1 MFANALSGLNVA
13 TKSIGAISHNISNA
27 ASAGFKA
34 STARFADVM
43 SSSSRDTVAKGAVGN
58 GAMMAGA
65 QVNFTQGNLKTTG
78 QALDLAITGQGMFV
92 KFAGAEAV
100 DFAAPGAGDLFF
112 TRNGSFS
119 LDRDNYLVDSAGRFV
134 ASVTGQKVQIP
145 SGLETEFETDLYA
158 PAPATA
164 PAGPLKVYRDAV
176 AGAASPA
183 DQEAALRLAL
193 EAKVYADKNLSPQN
207 PAHVIQANAI
217 LDTLYERSSTLRIT
231 SVAGAVDDSIAAAK
245 AQAALETNLGPA
257 SDDVRFWTT
266 DYPELVDTYESLV
279 ARQEKEPEPKPA
291 WMATEIT
298 RVGGLLASSL
308 SARNLMIGTD
318 LPKSIAAVDAE
329 GRARAATDALRVAQS
344 AYDAKVAA
352 ITTQTS
358 PTRGRL
364 SLTAAGAEFLGL
376 KPTDN
381 LLLDPDRFTQFDL
394 VSGGTVND
402 LFEAEKARIHDAL
415 GLGGLKNA
423 LALWE
428 PARQAHADF
437 LRDNGAEIDAL
448 NTALGNAG
456 INDRIARLKANLAV
470 LPINDLRH
478 PRVSELVAQADALE
492 PGRLEYV
499 ATKALLDD
507 ALADYK
513 TEVEAIDT
521 DDLVAGWNLDGH
533 RLTLRAEGALGAKLA
548 LLPAEAPDTTEGAI
562 SFADGRIWKGL
573 GDVQGYGAVAAE
585 IGRVT
590 KAAQTLAGSMMDIAL
605 GFVAPRPL
613 PADPPVVP
621 APIDPAITREDVN
634 KIFGLA
640 QVSMSRLAAEPRKGS
655 AEGEAPLGLI
665 LRADLVQPT
674 GGTLARIDTRA
685 AFDETLEAP
694 PSRDLLSALE
704 VTTDGRI
711 FATYGGGS
719 GTAAPAPVAQLAVAF
734 FANPALLTQVGG
746 GDFRRSA
753 TSGPPDVR
761 GLGEAAGTQIRSGV
775 LEMANV
781 DLTEELVQMLKFQ
794 QMFQSASKAM
804 QSDVDSVAKVI
815 EVR

>member
-100 DFAAPGAGDLFF
+100 DFAAPGAGDVFF

-119 LDRDNYLVDSAGRFV
+119 LDRNNHLVDSAGRFV

-183 DQEAALRLAL
+183 DQEAAL
-193 EAKVYADKNLSPQN
+193 
-207 PAHVIQANAI
+207 
-217 LDTLYERSSTLRIT
+217 
-231 SVAGAVDDSIAAAK
+231 IAAGLAPADFK
-245 AQAALETNLGPA
+245 RDSAL
-257 SDDVRFWTT
+257 
-266 DYPELVDTYESLV
+266 LVTGS
-279 ARQEKEPEPKPA
+279 
-291 WMATEIT
+291 T
-298 RVGGLLASSL
+298 R
-308 SARNLMIGTD
+308 
-318 LPKSIAAVDAE
+318 E
-329 GRARAATDALRVAQS
+329 
-344 AYDAKVAA
+344 
-352 ITTQTS
+352 
-358 PTRGRL
+358 TRGRL
-364 SLTAAGAEFLGL
+364 VLTDAAAERLGL
-376 KPTDN
+376 EDGASR
-381 LLLDPDRFTQFDL
+381 LLDPDRFTQFDL

-448 NTALGNAG
+448 NAELGDTSG
-456 INDRIARLKANLAV
+456 DDKIARLKANLELLDPDDA
-470 LPINDLRH
+470 LH
-478 PRVSELVAQADALE
+478 PRVSELVARADALE

-507 ALADYK
+507 ALADYE

-521 DDLVAGWNLDGH
+521 DALVAGWNLDGH
-533 RLTLRAEGALGAKLA
+533 RLTLRAEGALGAKVA

-719 GTAAPAPVAQLAVAF
+719 GTAQPAPVAQLAVAF

-794 QMFQSASKAM
+794 QMFQSASKAI